1 MESLK
6 LKYLIALFLFAA
18 VSSGAKE
25 IFLPTAVQLAP
36 KAKYM
41 NQKDVNEAL
50 ALAVNLSNEFGTVS
64 FASLDSI
71 YKTINPNINK
81 VNINEIAANFGADKV
96 IYASLNTLNNVIR
109 AEIIIKSL
117 SDSTYLKKAEGWS
130 VMNYRDILNDKVIY
144 IPSVITVFQRA
155 FAKAMRD
162 TAMYDSYRN
171 DYRVYPAE
179 PLIVCGLEY
188 MNNDSLPKW
197 ELYERKQL
205 SSYDAVE
212 NICTVASFHPDYAV
226 FDLASR
232 DTLWGLVKNFEVFNF
247 KAASILDIQAMS
259 AIGVKNFVTGYI
271 KRVPEGAEICLRLFE
286 IQREQAEAMKTK
298 TRILEKD
305 NLDAMRYAIKYLTI
319 ELLYGDIPKET
330 QKKIEKQSDK
340 TQKSKEKRK
349 AKSKKK

>member
-1 MESLK
+1 MESFK
-6 LKYLIALFLFAA
+6 LKYLIVLFLFAA
-18 VSSGAKE
+18 VSVGAKE

-50 ALAVNLSNEFGTVS
+50 ALAVNLSKEYGTVNFS
-64 FASLDSI
+64 SLDSI
-71 YKTINPNINK
+71 VKTMNPNINK
-81 VNINEIAANFGADKV
+81 INIIEIAAKFGTDKV

-117 SDSTYLKKAEGWS
+117 SDSSYHKKAEGWS
-130 VMNYRDILNDKVIY
+130 VMNYRDILDDKVIY
-144 IPSVITVFQRA
+144 IPSVIEVFQRA
-155 FAKAMRD
+155 FAKAMGD
-162 TAMYDSYRN
+162 SAMYDSYRN

-188 MNNDSLPKW
+188 ENNDSLPKW
-197 ELYERKQL
+197 ELFDKQQL

-212 NICTVASFHPDYAV
+212 NICTIASFHPDYAV

-232 DTLWGLVKNFEVFNF
+232 DSLWGLVKNFEVFNF

-259 AIGVKNFVTGYI
+259 AVGVKNFITGYI
-271 KRVPEGAEICLRLFE
+271 KRTPEGAEIGLRLFE
-286 IQREQAEAMKTK
+286 IRRDQAEAMKTK

-305 NLDAMRYAIKYLTI
+305 NLEAMRYAIKYLTI
-319 ELLYGDIPKET
+319 ELLYGEIPTET
-330 QKKIEKQSDK
+330 QKKIEKQSVR
-340 TQKSKEKRK
+340 TQKAKEKRK
-349 AKSKKK
+349 TKSKK